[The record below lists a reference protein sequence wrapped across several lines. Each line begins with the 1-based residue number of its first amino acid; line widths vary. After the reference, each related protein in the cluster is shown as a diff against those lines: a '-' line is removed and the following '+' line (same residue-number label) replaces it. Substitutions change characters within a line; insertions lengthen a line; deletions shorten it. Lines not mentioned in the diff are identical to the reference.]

1 MSIMFFISQQLAL
14 FVLIIIIENTKLKW
28 DFNISNLTNSGLLTI
43 EKHYTLTGSRDFL
56 YFKVSKTRNINV
68 ATPKC
73 TKKEKKPLQIKDFR
87 LIFNDKKKTAGRYD
101 CINLL
106 FLICLWATKKYFYR
120 FCVWIRTHF
129 WMCYIIIRYSN
140 QRFAKQSYLFSSL
153 FSLIF
158 SLEKSHLFFREE
170 RKMKR

>member
-14 FVLIIIIENTKLKW
+14 FVLRIIIENTKRKC

-106 FLICLWATKKYFYR
+106 FLFWRSRRDLLGGNATDTHPNFLN
-120 FCVWIRTHF
+120 VHRTF
-129 WMCYIIIRYSN
+129 KIG
-140 QRFAKQSYLFSSL
+140 
-153 FSLIF
+153 
-158 SLEKSHLFFREE
+158 
-170 RKMKR
+170 